1 MKKLMFGSLM
11 LLSLVASH
19 TLAQDSN
26 LYNWL
31 IGLDGK
37 NQSLVLKQSTLL
49 GKGNFKIAYKMRGP
63 DEEVVLKTCPN
74 DEGGTGSC
82 MREMQSQIEDYV
94 TLQRDFRDRLVSFYP
109 ENPDRVSPF
118 VCADDKIA
126 SEDKNCA
133 VILESYLDGIWQR
146 LDADFGQLA
155 DVCLW
160 HQGVELEAFQQE
172 LFKDLKGS
180 FDRAGLG
187 DLMSEQ
193 NASSL
198 ADISSSLLRVEYFL
212 EDLQGA
218 FTEQGFFMSDTG
230 VGEVEESFNTRN
242 CQVNWLCAI
251 AKGVFSEA
259 RCEFVQEED

>member
-11 LLSLVASH
+11 LLGLFASH
-19 TLAQDSN
+19 TLAQDSK
-26 LYNWL
+26 LYDWL

-37 NQSLVLKQSTLL
+37 NQSLVLEQATVL
-49 GKGNFKIAYKMRGP
+49 GEGNFKIAFKMRGP

-133 VILESYLDGIWQR
+133 VILESFLDGVWQR
-146 LDADFGQLA
+146 LDADFGQLE

-160 HQGVELEAFQQE
+160 HQGVELKAFHKQ
-172 LFKDLKGS
+172 LHDDLVEPFYRS
-180 FDRAGLG
+180 GLG
-187 DLMSEQ
+187 ALSTKK

-198 ADISSSLLRVEYFL
+198 ADISSTLLQVEYFL

-218 FTEQGFFMSDTG
+218 FTKQGFVMSDTG
-230 VGEVEESFNTRN
+230 VGDDDRSYETRN

-251 AKGVFSEA
+251 AKDMFSEA
-259 RCEFVQEED
+259 RREFVQQED